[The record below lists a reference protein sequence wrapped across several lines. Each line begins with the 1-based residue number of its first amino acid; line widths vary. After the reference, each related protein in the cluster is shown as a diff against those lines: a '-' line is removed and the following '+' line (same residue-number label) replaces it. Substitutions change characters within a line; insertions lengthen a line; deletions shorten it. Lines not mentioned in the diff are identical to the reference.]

1 MDEKRGD
8 IGKKPDEEMDA
19 GMVEKWKVKV
29 CKCGDSAVGKT
40 SLIRRFVLDQFDDRY
55 IITLGAKVVSKEFD
69 FNPPGAAEGLRA
81 SLQIWDIMGAKGFR
95 ELLQDAYFYN
105 TQGVLAVCD
114 LTRPETLE
122 SLKIWVSSVGDV
134 AGRVPC
140 LVLANKVDLKEK
152 LALPDDKI
160 QRFCESINVPYL
172 KTSAK
177 TGENVEIAFRSLV
190 GSIYERSHYA
200 VGSAPRPGA

>member
-8 IGKKPDEEMDA
+8 TGKKPDEEMDA

-29 CKCGDSAVGKT
+29 CIVGDSAVGKT

-55 IITLGAKVVSKEFD
+55 IITLGAKVVAKEFD
-69 FNPPGAAEGLRA
+69 FNPPGVAEGLRA
-81 SLQIWDIMGAKGFR
+81 SLLVWDIMGAKGFR

-114 LTRPETLE
+114 LTRAETLE
-122 SLKIWVSSVGDV
+122 SLKAWVSSVSGV
-134 AGRVPC
+134 AGPVPC

-152 LALPDDKI
+152 LAIPDDKI
-160 QRFCESINVPYL
+160 QRLCESMNVPHL

-177 TGENVEIAFRSLV
+177 TGENVEVAFRSLV
-190 GSIYERSHYA
+190 GSIYAKSHDA
-200 VGSAPRPGA
+200 MASALRPDA